1 MSLALA
7 FTASSLWAQAPS
19 ASSSGYRIAGRVVD
33 AVTGE
38 PVSRAT
44 LTVLSEDYKVI
55 ASAATDAEGRFS
67 FEHIAAGKYPL
78 SAAKR
83 GYRTSYY
90 DEHDNFNSAIVT
102 GDGQDTG
109 NLLFRLPASAVLRG
123 VVTADGGDPVE
134 NAQVMLFRKPT
145 DGENNGHM
153 QQRGGVQTDD
163 TGAYEF
169 NDLTPGEYYIA
180 VKGEPWY
187 AQHGDHF
194 HPRTTE
200 PSPLDV
206 AYPIT
211 YFDSTID
218 ENAASP
224 ITLSWGA
231 REQADINLH
240 AVPAVVFRIPV
251 ARPGPQITLQQ
262 KVFGN
267 LVNQQ
272 AIGLGDGPVSGA
284 LDIPGFAPGNYEIE
298 LGNPPRRMTVD
309 AASEVDL
316 DLNSGMP
323 LLSVEGTL
331 VMAGGE
337 PIPDD
342 ISVVLTSDDG
352 GVPVQTDMRKG
363 KFEAN
368 AVSPGT
374 WSIAAGS
381 PRQPLAVVATS
392 TGGAA
397 TAGNKI
403 VVRDRPAQVTVVLG
417 GAQTRVQG
425 FAKRDGKGV
434 SGAMIMLVPVER
446 SAYPVLARRD
456 QSDSDGSFSLND
468 VPAGKYT
475 VVAIDD
481 GWNLEW
487 QRREVIEPYLHN
499 GAPVTIT
506 GQSAPVINLS
516 QPVPVATAQ

>member
-1 MSLALA
+1 LA
-7 FTASSLWAQAPS
+7 FTAASSLGAQTPAATS
-19 ASSSGYRIAGRVVD
+19 AGFRIAGRVVD

-44 LTVLSEDYKVI
+44 LTVLSEDYKVT

-90 DEHDNFNSAIVT
+90 DEHDNFNSAIVA

-109 NLLFRLPASAVLRG
+109 DLLFRLPASAVLRG
-123 VVTADGGDPVE
+123 VVTDDGGDPVE
-134 NAQVMLFRKPT
+134 NAQVMLFRKPS

-153 QQRGGVQTDD
+153 QQKGGVQTDD

-169 NDLTPGEYYIA
+169 NDLPPGEYYIA

-187 AQHGDHF
+187 AQHGNHF
-194 HPRTTE
+194 HPGTAE

-218 ENAASP
+218 ENSATP
-224 ITLSWGA
+224 IALSWGA

-240 AVPAVVFRIPV
+240 AVPAVVFKVPGIGH
-251 ARPGPQITLQQ
+251 GPQVTLQQ

-267 LVNQQ
+267 TVNGQNLG
-272 AIGLGDGPVSGA
+272 IGDGPNNPGT
-284 LDIPGFAPGNYEIE
+284 LEFPGFAPGIYEIE
-298 LGNPPRRMTVD
+298 LGSPPRRMTVN
-309 AASEVDL
+309 ANGAEVDL
-316 DLNSGMP
+316 DPNAGMP
-323 LLSVEGTL
+323 LLSIEGTL
-331 VMAGGE
+331 VMAGGG
-337 PIPDD
+337 PMPDD
-342 ISVVLTSDDG
+342 ISVVLTSDEG
-352 GVPVQTDMRKG
+352 GMPVQADLRKG

-374 WSIAAGS
+374 WSITAGS
-381 PRQPLAVVATS
+381 PKQTLAVVATS

-403 VVRDRPAQVTVVLG
+403 VVRDRPAQVTVVLS

-446 SAYPVLARRD
+446 SAYPVLVRRD

-468 VPAGKYT
+468 VPAGKYS
-475 VVAIDD
+475 VVAIED
-481 GWNLEW
+481 GWKLEW
-487 QRREVIEPYLHN
+487 QRREVIEPYLRN
-499 GAPVTIT
+499 GVPVTVT